1 MSYET
6 NSPLTYQVQGQVQ
19 GPAKKQGQDPLKDL
33 TKDKTKLSM
42 DKAQLEQNT
51 VPAIDVKNVSKR
63 YQLFADPIDRLKQFF
78 MPRVHHVLPF
88 LGKAQYFESF
98 WSIKEVSLQM
108 MPGEVMGV
116 IGLNGAGKSS
126 LLQLICGVLSST
138 TGEVHVRGR
147 VAALLELGAGFN
159 PDFTGRENISL
170 NATLLGLSSA
180 EIRQKT
186 DEIIE
191 FSGIEAFIDQPVKT
205 YSSGMYVRLAFSIA
219 TSVEPDILVIDEALS
234 VGDGAFARKSFDRIM
249 QLKSQGVTILFCS
262 HNIYQVEAL
271 CQKAIWLHQG
281 EVRAQGE
288 VRSVC
293 MAYNDFL
300 NSSSEGQSPESVQFN
315 GTDGLASFAP
325 KESNFVHFEKDK
337 SLSTELDASSTDAS
351 LKRSNGL
358 ASSAKLLEVK
368 VLAGGSEMKP
378 LSLQSDVSDLDVLI
392 RFRSALDVPVPNVG
406 VIITDKTGRNISS
419 CSNFYDKIQLHRD
432 DQGLTQVRLSF
443 PQISLL
449 RGRYGL
455 SVYLLCEQAIHI
467 YDSASV
473 TEFEVAQPGLELGLV
488 SLKRHWHA

>member
-1 MSYET
+1 MSYEEPQELKAS
-6 NSPLTYQVQGQVQ
+6 NPPALGKASLEHAIKPLNEPSIEPVI
-19 GPAKKQGQDPLKDL
+19 
-33 TKDKTKLSM
+33 
-42 DKAQLEQNT
+42 E
-51 VPAIDVKNVSKR
+51 VKSVSKR

-88 LGKAQYFESF
+88 IGKAQYFQSF

-138 TGEVHVRGR
+138 TGEVLVRGR

-170 NATLLGLSSA
+170 NATLLGLSAA
-180 EIRQKT
+180 EIRQKSA
-186 DEIIE
+186 EIIE

-205 YSSGMYVRLAFSIA
+205 YSSGMYVRLAFAIA

-249 QLKSQGVTILFCS
+249 ELKGRGVTILFCS

-293 MAYNDFL
+293 MAYNEFL
-300 NSSSEGQSPESVQFN
+300 NVSSEGQSPESGQFN
-315 GTDGLASFAP
+315 GADDLASFAP
-325 KESNFVHFEKDK
+325 KESNFLHFEEEK
-337 SLSTELDASSTDAS
+337 ASSMVQGAS
-351 LKRSNGL
+351 PSESSVQKSKKLE
-358 ASSAKLLEVK
+358 SSAKLLEVK
-368 VLAGGSEMKP
+368 VLAGDSETKP
-378 LSLQSDVSDLDVLI
+378 LVLVSEVSDLEVVI
-392 RFRSALDVPVPNVG
+392 RFKSSMDVPVPNVG
-406 VIITDKTGRNISS
+406 VIITDKTGRNVSS
-419 CSNFYDKIQLHRD
+419 CSNFYDKIHLIRD
-432 DQGLTQVRLSF
+432 AQGLTQVSLRF
-443 PQISLL
+443 PQIALL

-473 TEFEVAQPGLELGLV
+473 TEFEVSQPGLELGLV
-488 SLKRHWHA
+488 SLKRHWRS